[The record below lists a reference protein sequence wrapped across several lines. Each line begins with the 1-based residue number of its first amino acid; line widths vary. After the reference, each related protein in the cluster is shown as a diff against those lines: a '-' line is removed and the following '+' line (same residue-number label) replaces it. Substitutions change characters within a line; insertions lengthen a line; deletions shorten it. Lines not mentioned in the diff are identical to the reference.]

1 MVKGNP
7 KASAS
12 SGTRKKHARKAAGEV
27 ATPIPKEKK
36 PKTKEK
42 GQGKNAKEPRVK
54 AYIPPAKPTPIQPDP
69 LDTTGLAHRLPPD
82 LLIVL
87 RSLGKKAEVTKLRAL
102 EDLQVNWVDKCSEGG
117 DVDESLLY
125 TLVDML
131 PVWIERPQSDG
142 LCNSLKTLLS
152 NPALWTTLSHAE
164 SCSFCPGV
172 ESFGFG
178 QPPVRK
184 AAWTTVQALLNLRD
198 NKLTGFLDE
207 TTVLP
212 LLSIAVLRSAFVE
225 PDTIVQ
231 NVMWQPLLT
240 FLREFPNAWTFDLR
254 NAERGHDGA
263 EDEDEEAS
271 DEEHDDNV
279 DDGHLMP
286 KGSRAYADFLQFLQ
300 LGCSGSPIQGYP
312 TVVIVLSTIPLPV
325 MAAGSST
332 PLADLCTS
340 FWAAVDGRA
349 LSSLQRTAAS
359 AAFLSSLLECL
370 VFLTKR
376 VYGKPEEVAILIGT
390 SDTESRAASQSDRF
404 IEMVS
409 AQFTKAL
416 GDVLD
421 KTLKVQ
427 VNTAGQHLAHHLSS
441 LRKINEDFFLSTWS
455 TLSSFIIDH
464 FESATTTESFS
475 ALLSILKALDANL
488 GVPDISEPLVINII
502 NRCMTICEYGLKND
516 TESLGDPFV
525 ALLAAIDMFGSRL
538 WTEGQLATKLKY
550 LVNDNVNTLVDRSP
564 DVLSAYLAHVPEH
577 EEGRSLWTA
586 ILASTASRTGAKDST
601 LVAGLQPWLQAA
613 TRGVLP
619 NYLQDHATPLDD
631 VYGDLLG
638 EALESL
644 DATPITRIVIDLFST
659 PVFFT
664 NRENIVKHVATIV
677 AFIVAEVDSILL
689 KKDASLRPLW
699 LPLQLLD
706 AVKKSPY
713 SSALREQDIVI
724 ALKPSLVM
732 LVYVLPVCY
741 ESLDKNN
748 ITLAAGL
755 LGGYLDG
762 VSVASDTAKIRTLES
777 LRRLFKD
784 TQARPTSGA
793 VLDVIEEGIPGV
805 PIDFMQ
811 DILPSRAELD
821 EQLELLHA
829 EPAHRSLALVD
840 PIVSDTDSEDA
851 AALADAG
858 LSYARIIT
866 TLLRYLRDKPAV
878 VADNLWTL
886 RHILALSIYASD
898 LRDIPHIPSPVFSG
912 LDSTGGVLARVVREC
927 DDVLQ
932 SSLLGGAGDWRRK
945 VIDAVQSGQ
954 SSSLA
959 GLSAF
964 VAESIVLSVK
974 EETQRDARIL
984 SRVLT
989 CVLQDVTADEV
1000 DLWIGLARKLE
1011 KTAPVTSLVLLRAV
1025 SGCNVESPR
1034 LERYR
1039 NEIAANITGVPPSK
1053 ADTQGLS
1060 LLRRLI
1066 ALAPDPESD
1075 IIFLPQPRAVSLV
1088 KACQQWA
1095 TSDDADAGEEVECE
1109 MTEIF
1114 IHVAPILQNVSGTHW
1129 DFIMDVV
1136 ENNLEVSSLDDA
1148 STLVTL
1154 GRTLRLVGVIEDLS
1168 STNKALR
1175 AVWQER
1181 RHAVSRTLRDL
1192 AIPHL
1197 SRETPSV
1204 PRSIC
1209 LKILLTLL
1217 QEIPD
1222 SLLDETTLG
1231 KICHLLD
1238 DDSYEVQKLAYG
1250 LTQKA
1255 SRKRTEFLVIE
1266 AGVNADADLKVEL
1279 PDELMFILRQELA
1292 YQDREQHASRV
1303 FTHLLGWMVMFD
1315 LFIDSVSV

>member
-7 KASAS
+7 KSSAS
-12 SGTRKKHARKAAGEV
+12 SGTRKKHARKAAGD
-27 ATPIPKEKK
+27 AAAPIPKEKK

-54 AYIPPAKPTPIQPDP
+54 AYIPPTKPTPVQPDP
-69 LDTTGLAHRLPPD
+69 LDTTGLAHRLPPE

-102 EDLQVNWVDKCSEGG
+102 EDLQANWVDKCSDGG
-117 DVDESLLY
+117 DVDVDEELLY

-131 PVWIERPQSDG
+131 PVWLHHAPTLFTHPSRRLRLLACSIHTSFVKIKAVSDQMLFFLTETAQAHQIETILGTWCMIAHDLDRLVAGSAIESWSNFSETFSGDAAIPTFEFCQRTVLDPIGTYTYINPPQPLAPSLPTHARIKGPSRPGSGRHTPATRRDDDVVTVRKEEEFEETETDRKGRLRVGALGAIRWVLERPQSDG
-142 LCNSLKTLLS
+142 LSNSLKTLLS

-198 NKLTGFLDE
+198 NKLTGSLDE

-225 PDTIVQ
+225 PDTTVQ

-240 FLREFPNAWTFDLR
+240 FLRELPNAWTFDLR
-254 NAERGHDGA
+254 SVARGHDGA
-263 EDEDEEAS
+263 EDEGEEVS
-271 DEEHDDNV
+271 DDEHDD
-279 DDGHLMP
+279 DDGQSIP
-286 KGSRAYADFLQFLQ
+286 KTSMAYADFLQFLQ

-312 TVVIVLSTIPLPV
+312 TVVIVLSTIPLAV

-359 AAFLSSLLECL
+359 AAFLSALLECL

-390 SDTESRAASQSDRF
+390 SDSDSRAASQSERF
-404 IEMVS
+404 IAMVS
-409 AQFTKAL
+409 AQFTKVL

-427 VNTAGQHLAHHLSS
+427 VNTTGQHLAHHLSS

-455 TLSSFIIDH
+455 TLSSFIIDR
-464 FESATTTESFS
+464 FESATTSESLS

-525 ALLAAIDMFGSRL
+525 ALLAAIDIFGSRL
-538 WTEGQLATKLKY
+538 WTEEQLATKLRY

-564 DVLSAYLAHVPEH
+564 DFLSAYLAHVPEH

-586 ILASTASRTGAKDST
+586 ILASTTSRAGANTST

-613 TRGVLP
+613 TRGILP

-631 VYGDLLG
+631 VYGELLG

-706 AVKKSPY
+706 AVKESPY
-713 SSALREQDIVI
+713 SSVFREQDIVI

-755 LGGYLDG
+755 LGGYLDD
-762 VSVASDTAKIRTLES
+762 VSVASDTAKIRTLER

-821 EQLELLHA
+821 EH
-829 EPAHRSLALVD
+829 
-840 PIVSDTDSEDA
+840 
-851 AALADAG
+851 
-858 LSYARIIT
+858 
-866 TLLRYLRDKPAV
+866 
-878 VADNLWTL
+878 
-886 RHILALSIYASD
+886 
-898 LRDIPHIPSPVFSG
+898 
-912 LDSTGGVLARVVREC
+912 
-927 DDVLQ
+927 
-932 SSLLGGAGDWRRK
+932 GAG
-945 VIDAVQSGQ
+945 
-954 SSSLA
+954 
-959 GLSAF
+959 
-964 VAESIVLSVK
+964 
-974 EETQRDARIL
+974 
-984 SRVLT
+984 
-989 CVLQDVTADEV
+989 
-1000 DLWIGLARKLE
+1000 
-1011 KTAPVTSLVLLRAV
+1011 
-1025 SGCNVESPR
+1025 
-1034 LERYR
+1034 
-1039 NEIAANITGVPPSK
+1039 
-1053 ADTQGLS
+1053 
-1060 LLRRLI
+1060 
-1066 ALAPDPESD
+1066 
-1075 IIFLPQPRAVSLV
+1075 
-1088 KACQQWA
+1088 
-1095 TSDDADAGEEVECE
+1095 
-1109 MTEIF
+1109 
-1114 IHVAPILQNVSGTHW
+1114 
-1129 DFIMDVV
+1129 
-1136 ENNLEVSSLDDA
+1136 
-1148 STLVTL
+1148 
-1154 GRTLRLVGVIEDLS
+1154 
-1168 STNKALR
+1168 
-1175 AVWQER
+1175 
-1181 RHAVSRTLRDL
+1181 
-1192 AIPHL
+1192 
-1197 SRETPSV
+1197 
-1204 PRSIC
+1204 
-1209 LKILLTLL
+1209 
-1217 QEIPD
+1217 
-1222 SLLDETTLG
+1222 
-1231 KICHLLD
+1231 
-1238 DDSYEVQKLAYG
+1238 
-1250 LTQKA
+1250 
-1255 SRKRTEFLVIE
+1255 
-1266 AGVNADADLKVEL
+1266 
-1279 PDELMFILRQELA
+1279 
-1292 YQDREQHASRV
+1292 
-1303 FTHLLGWMVMFD
+1303 
-1315 LFIDSVSV
+1315 